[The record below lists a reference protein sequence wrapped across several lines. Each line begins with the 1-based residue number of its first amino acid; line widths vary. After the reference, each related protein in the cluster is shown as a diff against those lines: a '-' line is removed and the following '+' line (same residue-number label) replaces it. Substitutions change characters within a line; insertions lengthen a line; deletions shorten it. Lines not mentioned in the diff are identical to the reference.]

1 MREEEVGSPCLRAGM
16 GHCLKSVFAKQGRRE
31 FRMEVSFPKGTES
44 GQRKPLASS
53 ELIAGS
59 GLPSLCFS
67 TVPLQGSVLFIQRS
81 HGHPGKEV
89 GETPLSY
96 RRISLLKALGSP
108 PGLFFFLASPGRWV
122 LIPLSSGHW
131 NPFTNLVVTHSF
143 VSFPSLPTMLSL
155 VAKVSG
161 PTLATIHRFL
171 SLSPLAH
178 RAPMGTLTASSAFE
192 ILGNLNVS

>member
-1 MREEEVGSPCLRAGM
+1 
-16 GHCLKSVFAKQGRRE
+16 
-31 FRMEVSFPKGTES
+31 MEVNFPKGTES

-59 GLPSLCFS
+59 GLPLRG
-67 TVPLQGSVLFIQRS
+67 PVLFIQRS

-96 RRISLLKALGSP
+96 RHISLLKALGSP

-122 LIPLSSGHW
+122 LIPLSSVHW

-143 VSFPSLPTMLSL
+143 VSFPSLRMMLSL
-155 VAKVSG
+155 VAKVPG
-161 PTLATIHRFL
+161 PALATIHRFL
-171 SLSPLAH
+171 SLSHTGPQ
-178 RAPMGTLTASSAFE
+178 APMGTLAASSAFE
-192 ILGNLNVS
+192 ILRNFTVS